1 LTIGISLMVVGIC
14 TAAISG
20 GLTGRMV
27 KRFGEK
33 VTLCTGQFCGAVGM
47 CIAGLARTGSV
58 FMASVPIISMW
69 NVSFPAAQGLMS
81 HRVGEREQGELQG
94 ALQSLRSIT
103 FIIGPVLFSQVFSW
117 FIDPKHGVHLPGA
130 PYYLAAAM
138 LFSAMLMATRIKQPD
153 FTARST
159 STVEPAE
166 LAPPET
172 ISSGPVAPVLEPE
185 ENI

>member
-1 LTIGISLMVVGIC
+1 MLTSTWMYRLRSTPFMPALTTNWSWIIP
-14 TAAISG
+14 AIPF
-20 GLTGRMV
+20 R
-27 KRFGEK
+27 RFG
-33 VTLCTGQFCGAVGM
+33 LNWPTGQ
-47 CIAGLARTGSV
+47 TK
-58 FMASVPIISMW
+58 
-69 NVSFPAAQGLMS
+69 SFPAAQGMMS

-117 FIDPKHGVHLPGA
+117 FIDPKHSLHLPGA

-159 STVEPAE
+159 STPEPAE

-172 ISSGPVAPVLEPE
+172 ISSGPVAPLVEPE